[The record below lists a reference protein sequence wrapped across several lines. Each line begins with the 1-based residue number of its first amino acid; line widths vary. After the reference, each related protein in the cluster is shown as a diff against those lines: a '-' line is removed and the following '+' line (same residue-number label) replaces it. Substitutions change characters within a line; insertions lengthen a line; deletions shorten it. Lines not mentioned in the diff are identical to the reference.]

1 MFLLSG
7 YGLASRSIP
16 RDIWIINISE
26 SLFQS
31 ADSFPLDR
39 LWFCKLLVYSFSR
52 SNRVL
57 EFMYFWINFLIL
69 INNFSADS
77 AFLLSIIVERSKK
90 CVDFTVTMYII
101 HVVCCIYY
109 IQVKKCIPFFSFS
122 SSSFWLFLH
131 IYNLAYLSSSIS
143 RLFGSGGSLQSYP
156 LLFVHPWGSLSV
168 LGQSLRIFHYMF
180 EMISTNAWYRVR
192 TQSVHTHLSEIE
204 HKMHCFVYGI
214 CMLAVCGRSYYQ
226 YQTHPHAVSGGH
238 RRVEVPNNIVICS

>member
-1 MFLLSG
+1 VFLLSG
-7 YGLASRSIP
+7 YGLASWSIP

-26 SLFQS
+26 PLFQS
-31 ADSFPLDR
+31 ADSFPLVR

-52 SNRVL
+52 SNWVL
-57 EFMYFWINFLIL
+57 LNSCIFGSISLFL

-109 IQVKKCIPFFSFS
+109 IQVKKCILFFSFS

-204 HKMHCFVYGI
+204 HKMIALCMESVWLCAVARTSTRQTLGI
-214 CMLAVCGRSYYQ
+214 
-226 YQTHPHAVSGGH
+226 
-238 RRVEVPNNIVICS
+238 